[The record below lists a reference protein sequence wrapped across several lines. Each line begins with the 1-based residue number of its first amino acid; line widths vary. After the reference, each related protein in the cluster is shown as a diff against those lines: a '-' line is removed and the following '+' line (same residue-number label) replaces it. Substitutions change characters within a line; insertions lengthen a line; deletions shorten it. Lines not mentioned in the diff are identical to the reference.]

1 MSDTGDQLCRFLSP
15 SSPEVD
21 SARDI
26 HEYNLGTVQGDP
38 MVMLWLNGL
47 KSQLVQVI
55 KLLMGFSGPLG
66 GLAFRDLVPKEVS
79 NSIRSTPIRGNAV
92 TNSSNTEITATV
104 T

>member
-38 MVMLWLNGL
+38 MVMIWLNGL

>member
-21 SARDI
+21 PAKDI

-38 MVMLWLNGL
+38 MVMIWLNGL